1 MNFRLKKVILW
12 FNRNYPKKI
21 IKFKENKINVITGK
35 SKTGKTSIFSIID
48 YCLLSSKNSI
58 PDDINR
64 LVSWYGIEFEIN
76 NINYI
81 ISRKN
86 NYKNEKNNS
95 LFYVH
100 DKDIPEYPEPNIGED
115 SLKEKMY
122 SEFHIDD
129 TFRYPYG
136 GEYVT
141 KGSRISF
148 REFFIMNFQS
158 GDTIDSS
165 EVLFDKQND
174 NRKREIL
181 ERIFDLIL
189 NVTDLNRIK
198 VSKEYEDKV
207 KQKERLEK
215 KLINNSTMIDEE
227 LFGYISRAKEFGLI
241 DYNEVDFSRNIENM
255 KNVIINN
262 GGLVDSINKDQ
273 FNSLKNRKINL
284 LRKKSTIE
292 TFVKSY
298 DEYISLLKEEKDRL
312 DGYQIILKEIKERG
326 LFEKYSVFFQEV
338 EQRYKTLNEN
348 LKGKKNV
355 NNKILTEL
363 RNINVELEEIKLKLK
378 QFPQNINKNNEAE
391 KLIFIGELKAKLNRM
406 TADKKTSIQVKID
419 SLEHDIKKLQ
429 RNLVNIK
436 ELRRIRISDLEE
448 CIQQYVVQSINGL
461 GKYSTYKPFFKYDE
475 KMFFLRKP
483 LEPNQAIL
491 GSSSND
497 MLLHIFFFLGYHKFK
512 NLNNI
517 EFIPNLLFLDQ
528 PSRPYYGESDD
539 LDGGDEIILNELFNI
554 LDRYIEDA
562 VKEGY
567 NFQFIV
573 LEHIKSSTLNKF
585 KLKNLNIIDE
595 YINGKGLIPNY
606 IYDNNESD
614 R

>member
-1 MNFRLKKVILW
+1 MNFILKKVILW
-12 FNRNYPKKI
+12 FNENYPKEI
-21 IKFKENKINVITGK
+21 IEFKKNKINVITGK

-48 YCLLSSKNSI
+48 YCLISSKNNI

-86 NYKNEKNNS
+86 NYKNDKNGS

-100 DKDIPEYPEPNIGED
+100 DKIIPEYPEPNIGGD

-129 TFRYPYG
+129 SFRYPYG
-136 GEYVT
+136 GYYIT
-141 KGSRISF
+141 KGSKISF
-148 REFFIMNFQS
+148 REFLIMNFQS

-174 NRKREIL
+174 NRKREVL

-198 VSKEYEDKV
+198 DSKEYEDKV

-215 KLINNSTMIDEE
+215 KLNNSISLIDEE

-241 DYNEVDFSRNIENM
+241 DYNEVDVNRNIENL

-262 GGLVDSINKDQ
+262 TGLVDSINRDE
-273 FNSLKNRKINL
+273 FNLLKSRKVTL
-284 LRKKSTIE
+284 LRKKSNIE

-298 DEYISLLKEEKDRL
+298 EEYISLIKEEKEQL
-312 DGYQIILKEIKERG
+312 DGYPRILEKIKERG
-326 LFEKYSVFFQEV
+326 LFEKYMEFFQEV
-338 EQRYKTLNEN
+338 EERYNTLSEN
-348 LKGKKNV
+348 LSGKKNV

-363 RNINVELEEIKLKLK
+363 SNINGELKDINFKLK
-378 QFPQNINKNNEAE
+378 QFPQNINKHNEAE
-391 KLIFIGELKAKLNRM
+391 KLIFIGELKAELNRM
-406 TADKKTSIQVKID
+406 TGDKNSSMQAKID
-419 SLEHDIKKLQ
+419 SLENDIKKLE

-436 ELRRIRISDLEE
+436 ELRRIRISDLED
-448 CIQQYVVQSINGL
+448 CIQQYVVQSIKGL
-461 GKYSTYKPFFKYDE
+461 GKYNKYKPFFKYDE

-483 LEPNQAIL
+483 LEAHQAIL

-497 MLLHIFFFLGYHKFK
+497 MLLHVLFFLGYHKFK
-512 NLNNI
+512 AFNDI

-554 LDRYIEDA
+554 LDRYIDDA

-573 LEHIKSSTLNKF
+573 LEHIKNSTLNKF

-606 IYDNNESD
+606 IYEK
-614 R
+614 